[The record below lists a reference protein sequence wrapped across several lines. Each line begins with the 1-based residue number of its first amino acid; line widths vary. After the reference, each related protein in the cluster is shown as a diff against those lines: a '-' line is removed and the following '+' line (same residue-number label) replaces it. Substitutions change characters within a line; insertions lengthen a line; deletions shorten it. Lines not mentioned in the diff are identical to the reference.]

1 MEHISIFTISKLFPF
16 LLLSLTLSV
25 SGCKNVNSLHKPKQ
39 LNRKQNIK
47 ERAIQIVIDDCIKK
61 NKVVKFDKAYL
72 YIEDHGSVL
81 EIAVSPFSVVPQM
94 YSYEEYAE
102 KIGHLIELEPT
113 RYCEKEGRLFY
124 WEDERYPVTQELIQ
138 AFLRYDLMY
147 YAHEEY
153 EKGGFIIYDGPNW
166 EYYFCKINLRK
177 KIIKY
182 RMCMCKDDI
191 IRPKWW
197 NVCK

>member
-1 MEHISIFTISKLFPF
+1 MAHTSIFIISKLFPF

-25 SGCKNVNSLHKPKQ
+25 SGCKGANSLYKQKQ
-39 LNRKQNIK
+39 LNVKQDIK

-61 NKVVKFDKAYL
+61 NKVVKFDKAKL
-72 YIEDHGSVL
+72 YIKDYEGVL
-81 EIAVSPFSVVPQM
+81 EIVVSPFSVVPQM
-94 YSYEEYAE
+94 YSYEEYEE

-113 RYCEKEGRLFY
+113 RYCEKDDRLFY

-147 YAHEEY
+147 YSHEEY
-153 EKGGFIIYDGPNW
+153 EKGGFIIYDGPHW

-182 RMCMCKDDI
+182 PMCMCKDDI
-191 IRPKWW
+191 IKPKWW